1 MQGVEVNAV
10 DSQKRTPLL
19 LAASKGAWKTVH
31 LLLESGADISLKD
44 NKNRNF
50 LHLAIKYGGKL
61 NQFGV
66 QSIKV
71 CILTLKLSIVIQ
83 NYIPCHQRVRFFTL
97 SYVYLETCRG

>member
-71 CILTLKLSIVIQ
+71 FILTLKLSIVVLKLYSMSSKSVFLHAELRLFG
-83 NYIPCHQRVRFFTL
+83 NL
-97 SYVYLETCRG
+97 